1 MMVENEAQTQAA
13 AAMDEEAI
21 SVELPA
27 PATWKKLFIPNKA
40 GTPRKSEIVFIA
52 PTGEEFSSRKLLE
65 QYLKLHSDAPAI
77 SEFDWSTGEAPRRSA
92 RISEKVK
99 ATPPKEEPPKKRSR
113 KSSGSKKDYK
123 EEAIAAP
130 LVLEEIEMIDVEG
143 NEKDKD
149 GSDTRRADNGDNPK
163 DEPKESEKGDADPD
177 IRSKDERGCDAG
189 EGEKQDQNE
198 SSDVVVNSEFVG
210 IDETNEN
217 GGETNG
223 QDAIQVETEGLEEAE
238 NQGNEVAE
246 IVIPTAYFVAVASEV
261 NQCINENENE
271 NENDPGDVAVQQAN
285 GVMEGVKQNDQNET
299 AATPDNV
306 TKGNE
311 DVSTNGAKCNVEA
324 EDRSVEHDNLM
335 KENGKL

>member
-1 MMVENEAQTQAA
+1 M
-13 AAMDEEAI
+13 
-21 SVELPA
+21 
-27 PATWKKLFIPNKA
+27 
-40 GTPRKSEIVFIA
+40 
-52 PTGEEFSSRKLLE
+52 
-65 QYLKLHSDAPAI
+65 HSDAPAI
-77 SEFDWSTGEAPRRSA
+77 SEFDWSTGEAPRRSV

-123 EEAIAAP
+123 EEAIASP
-130 LVLEEIEMIDVEG
+130 IVLEEIEMIDVEG

-149 GSDTRRADNGDNPK
+149 GSDTRRAENGDNPK
-163 DEPKESEKGDADPD
+163 DELKESEKGDANPD
-177 IRSKDERGCDAG
+177 IRSKDERGSDAG
-189 EGEKQDQNE
+189 EGEKQDQNG

-238 NQGNEVAE
+238 KQGNEVAE
-246 IVIPTAYFVAVASEV
+246 IVTPTEYSVAVASEV
-261 NQCINENENE
+261 NQCINENK
-271 NENDPGDVAVQQAN
+271 NENDPGNVVR
-285 GVMEGVKQNDQNET
+285 VMEGVKQNDQNET